1 MRLVDR
7 LQAETSDLHAAV
19 DTELTSQPISARA
32 YQRYLARTYGFV
44 APLERSISTT
54 PSIEKY
60 VDLRRFNKEE
70 LLRRDLLAL
79 HFTSHQIDALPQC
92 SVPLFNTAAEA
103 LGWAYFVERSTLV
116 HGAAF
121 RAVAS
126 HIPGEVAFASSYLK
140 CYFGAVG
147 EMWRAFSECLDQIGT
162 DGEGDLVLEAA
173 RTAFK
178 FYEHWRDPEREGTK
192 SSDASSTSGSLR
204 LSAIE
209 TKQDDDSLS

>member
-7 LQAETSDLHAAV
+7 LQQETSSLHAEV
-19 DTELTSQPISARA
+19 DDELAKQPVNARV

-54 PSIEKY
+54 PGIEKY

-79 HFTSHQIDALPQC
+79 HYTNHQIDGLPQC

-103 LGWAYFVERSTLV
+103 LGWAYFIERSTLA
-116 HGAAF
+116 HGSTF

-126 HIPGEVAFASSYLK
+126 HIPGDVAFASSYLK

-147 EMWRAFSECLDQIGT
+147 EMWRAFSDSLDQIDA
-162 DGEGDLVLEAA
+162 DGDGNLVIESA
-173 RTAFK
+173 RTAFM
-178 FYEHWRDPEREGTK
+178 FYNRWREPDRERAQ
-192 SSDASSTSGSLR
+192 SDANTSSSLR
-204 LSAIE
+204 LAAIE
-209 TKQDDDSLS
+209 RGTQDDDSLS

>member
-7 LQAETSDLHAAV
+7 LQQETLSLHAEV
-19 DTELTSQPISARA
+19 DEELTTKPVNARA
-32 YQRYLARTYGFV
+32 YQRYLARVYGFV

-54 PSIEKY
+54 PAIEKY

-79 HFTSHQIDALPQC
+79 HYTNHQIDVLPQC

-103 LGWAYFVERSTLV
+103 LGWAYFIERSTLA
-116 HGAAF
+116 HGSTF

-126 HIPGEVAFASSYLK
+126 HIPGDVAFASSYLK

-147 EMWRAFSECLDQIGT
+147 EMWRAFSDSLDQIDA
-162 DGEGDLVLEAA
+162 DGEGDSVLESA
-173 RTAFK
+173 RTAFM
-178 FYEHWRDPEREGTK
+178 FYHRWREPDRERANNE
-192 SSDASSTSGSLR
+192 SNTSGSLR
-204 LSAIE
+204 LAAIE
-209 TKQDDDSLS
+209 REAQDDDSLS